1 MTMLRSVGWIL
12 LVLLTAPAAAQEP
25 NDFSRLV
32 ESIAPG
38 DNIRVTL
45 SNGRLTPGR
54 VVDITPSRIS
64 VRVEDQRLDLRRSDV
79 LDVRYRV
86 ADPTGDGFRR
96 GALVG
101 AGAFALA
108 VFKVCSEG
116 DCAPNYTAFGMVGGI
131 YALAGGLIGLAMD
144 SMTQT
149 EVHWTAPARHA
160 WSVAPMLTPNR
171 QGVAV
176 ALSF

>member
-12 LVLLTAPAAAQEP
+12 LVWLTAPATAQEL
-25 NDFSRLV
+25 NDFGQLV
-32 ESIAPG
+32 DAIAPG

-45 SNGRLTPGR
+45 SNGRLTPAR
-54 VVDITPSRIS
+54 VVDITPSRLS
-64 VRVEDQRLDLRRSDV
+64 VRVEDQRLDLRRGDV

-108 VFKVCSEG
+108 VFRICSEG
-116 DCAPNYTAFGMVGGI
+116 DCAPNYTAFAMAGGI
-131 YALAGGLIGLAMD
+131 YTLAGGLIGLAVD
-144 SMTQT
+144 DLTRT
-149 EVHWTAPARHA
+149 EVRWMAPGRQA
-160 WSVAPMLTPNR
+160 WSVAPLLTPNHR
-171 QGVAV
+171 GVAL